1 MNLAKLLDII
11 TPRLLTEEVALTEV
25 GDHYEIA
32 CSMADVRPGE
42 RFDAVATMR
51 TFNLFGMALF
61 PELIGEP
68 RAWPTTTQAAAIC
81 NPLELLRAV
90 EQMAA
95 YYEAP
100 KGFFDWLDQQV
111 TLHGGTPSNPE
122 QPGFRL
128 EVTPA
133 TAKEADQ

>member
-11 TPRLLTEEVALTEV
+11 IPRLLTEDVALTEV

-32 CSMADVRPGE
+32 CSMADVRPSE

-51 TFNLFGMALF
+51 TFNLFGMALS
-61 PELIGEP
+61 PTMVGEP
-68 RAWPTTTQAAAIC
+68 RPWPTAPQPASTC
-81 NPLELLRAV
+81 NPLELLRKV

-100 KGFFDWLDQQV
+100 KGFFDWLDLQV
-111 TLHGGTPSNPE
+111 TLHGGTPTTPAR
-122 QPGFRL
+122 PGFRIEL
-128 EVTPA
+128 TPA
-133 TAKEADQ
+133 PAKDADQ

>member
-11 TPRLLTEEVALTEV
+11 IPRRLTEEVALTDD
-25 GDHYEIA
+25 GDHYQIA

-61 PELIGEP
+61 PELTGEP
-68 RAWPTTTQAAAIC
+68 RPWPTASQATTTC

-100 KGFFDWLDQQV
+100 KGLFDWLDLQV
-111 TLHGGTPSNPE
+111 KLHGGTPSSPE

-133 TAKEADQ
+133 PVKEADQ